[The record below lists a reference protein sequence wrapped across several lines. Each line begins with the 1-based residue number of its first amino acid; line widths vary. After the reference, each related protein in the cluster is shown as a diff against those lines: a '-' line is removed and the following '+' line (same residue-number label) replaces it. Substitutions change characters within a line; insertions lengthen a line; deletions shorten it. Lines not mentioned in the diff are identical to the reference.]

1 MFENFLNNFSWYNPE
16 TLMKMDFDTGHV
28 IETLKDFLFQLFHG
42 RLLSFY
48 YLVIMSKIKL

>member
-1 MFENFLNNFSWYNPE
+1 MFENFLNNFSWCNPE